1 MATTPCTLATFP
13 SDPVL
18 GAIGV
23 HRAAWIAFAQA
34 TPETADGAAILL
46 RGTLANLLGTPCTT
60 RAGAE
65 SLLRHLRACL
75 AVEESASR
83 LDARTAYVVA
93 ARIGDLVRLLER
105 PNVPAPVSLGEAAS
119 RVVRSLATAGE
130 AVAALVLIAGGA
142 VLTSL
147 ATLL

>member
-1 MATTPCTLATFP
+1 MATTPCALVTFP

-75 AVEESASR
+75 AVEESAPR
-83 LDARTAYVVA
+83 LDSRTAYVVA
-93 ARIGDLVRLLER
+93 ARIGDLVRLLDR
-105 PNVPAPVSLGEAAS
+105 PNVPAPVSLGEAAG

-142 VLTSL
+142 VLTGF